1 MGEENADET
10 QTASSISWPPIS
22 TRSIRLQVH
31 DAGSDGYEQDGS
43 RWHDW
48 DVYGI
53 PGWQSDQEG
62 VISVPSHYKTVP
74 DTTNL
79 KYPKPRIEPNQYKE
93 PIGPKKQT
101 TAEKINSVV
110 SKVRG
115 WAQNH
120 PENRNRPEPRE
131 RREPKERK
139 SPRRTTRVDRYVDG
153 KLAETVYFDEK
164 PEPRKKR
171 QSAPRE
177 RKQGSPFGSLGA
189 GMRVGDF
196 LPSSGVTAQPRKAKK
211 RKPLKELGW
220 HDPSYI
226 PENIR
231 GFF

>member
-1 MGEENADET
+1 MGMALSDEELHQKMVYHPPPAKTTTEKVKGFVSDIVGTAKPYADK
-10 QTASSISWPPIS
+10 A
-22 TRSIRLQVH
+22 V
-31 DAGSDGYEQDGS
+31 
-43 RWHDW
+43 
-48 DVYGI
+48 
-53 PGWQSDQEG
+53 
-62 VISVPSHYKTVP
+62 K
-74 DTTNL
+74 
-79 KYPKPRIEPNQYKE
+79 
-93 PIGPKKQT
+93 
-101 TAEKINSVV
+101 
-110 SKVRG
+110 

-120 PENRNRPEPRE
+120 PENRNRKEPRE

-139 SPRRTTRVDRYVDG
+139 APRRTTRVDRYVDG

-189 GMRVGDF
+189 GMRMGDF
-196 LPSSGVTAQPRKAKK
+196 LPSSGVTAQPRRAKK